1 MRTLEKALLSSK
13 DISQNL
19 ILHSNQ
25 GSQFTSAEFVQHC
38 RKLGISQSMSRAG
51 CPYDNTPLERYYNT
65 LKTEL
70 IYQYHF
76 ETTAELDYTVS
87 EFAYD
92 WYNQV
97 RPHSY
102 NGYLNPFEKRAE
114 GIINS
119 GVTKR
124 VALYNF
130 QLNIK
135 FYFFK
140 F

>member
-1 MRTLEKALLSSK
+1 MSSLAVRTLEKALLSSK

-114 GIINS
+114 GIIKQWCYKKS
-119 GVTKR
+119 CPSTI
-124 VALYNF
+124 F
-130 QLNIK
+130 S
-135 FYFFK
+135 
-140 F
+140 